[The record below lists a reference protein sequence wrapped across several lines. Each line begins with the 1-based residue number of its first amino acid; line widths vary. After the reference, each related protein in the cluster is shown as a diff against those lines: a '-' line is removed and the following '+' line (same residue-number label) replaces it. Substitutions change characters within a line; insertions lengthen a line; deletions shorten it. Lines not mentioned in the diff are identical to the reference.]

1 MNENHKKEILIKISE
16 DFQDDIQALSQKV
29 ATHIRDDVFKYIS
42 DGIPASEDPFIIFTA
57 GAPACG
63 KSETVKHILSEY
75 PDTVHIDPDEFRA
88 LFPYY
93 TGNNA
98 DVYQTSC
105 TKIISRCFEK
115 AVKRGFDIIHDT
127 NFAHEETAVKNVRE
141 ALRRNYA
148 VQIMYVYMDPR
159 IAWKHAM
166 RRERKIKPK
175 VFCENFILARETIKT
190 VLSHADFQ
198 GKSLRCRAYVYE
210 EIAGQAGFSTTIHE
224 NITAATLDAVV
235 PFNYSISDLEQI
247 AV

>member
-1 MNENHKKEILIKISE
+1 MNENHKKEILTKISE
-16 DFQDDIQALSQKV
+16 DFLDDIQALSKKV
-29 ATHIRDDVFKYIS
+29 ANHIRDDVFNCIS
-42 DGIPASEDPFIIFTA
+42 DGIPASEKPLIIFTA

-63 KSETVKHILSEY
+63 KSETVKHILSAY
-75 PDTVHIDPDEFRA
+75 PDTVLIDPDEFRG

-98 DVYQTSC
+98 DVYQTYC
-105 TKIISRCFEK
+105 TNIMSRCFK
-115 AVKRGFDIIHDT
+115 QAVKGGFDIIHDT
-127 NFAHEETAVKNVRE
+127 NFAYADTAISNVRE

-159 IAWKHAM
+159 IAWQHAM
-166 RRERKIKPK
+166 KRDRKIRPD
-175 VFCENFILARETIKT
+175 VFCKNFLSVRQTIKA
-190 VLSHADFQ
+190 VLSHPDFQ
-198 GKSLRCRAYVYE
+198 GKSLHCRAYVYE

-224 NITAATLDAVV
+224 NITANTLDAVV